1 MYLTGTA
8 QILDG
13 YAVQLAANFLGNN
26 LAAGEDSNILQHSL
40 AAVAKA
46 RSLDSQSLEGT
57 AELVYND
64 GSQSLAVQIL
74 GNDYQLL
81 AHLDNLLKD
90 WQDFVD
96 GGNLLVGNQ
105 DVWIIHNGFHL
116 VGISYHVR
124 GDVATVELHALYYG
138 QAGLHALGL
147 LNGDNAFLANLLH
160 GISNVM
166 ADFLISG
173 RNSGNLGNLG
183 LAVYGLGY
191 GLDFLYQGLYG
202 SLDALLQ
209 YHRVGTG
216 SYVPHAL
223 MNHSLCQKGCS
234 SSTVTSNVVGLGSNL
249 AHQLCAHVLKRI
261 LQLNIPGDGNAV
273 IGNGRSTKLL
283 VQNHVAALW
292 TKSNLYCVC
301 QCINALA
308 QCTACFFI
316 K

>member
-96 GGNLLVGNQ
+96 GGNLFVGNQ

-124 GDVATVELHALYYG
+124 GDIAAVELHALYYG

-234 SSTVTSNVVGLGSNL
+234 SSTITSNVVGLGSNL

-261 LQLNIPGDGNAV
+261 LQLNIPGDGNAIV
-273 IGNGRSTKLL
+273 SDGRSTEFL